1 MKTKYMQW
9 IPLILSATILLT
21 GCTSGNSVSSQP
33 MSSTDSSSS
42 SVLPP
47 SSGSS
52 TPSPDRR
59 DEWTVLMDYLTLE
72 NINPDLSVLNGETI
86 CQIEQNNSLTF
97 LVTESGRLF
106 GCGYG
111 AGNRMLKGYD
121 EQYRVI
127 PTAGL
132 HEISLGEKIIMTRL
146 GLTSAVAVGES
157 NTIYLWG
164 SDFSGMKSVQRG
176 ITADRNTVV
185 SVPFHKEIANIAHY
199 GTRLLIL
206 TTDGEVYGLGG
217 APSIY
222 DQDLKNPVGLFG
234 YKWSEDTALDVHKI
248 ETPEPIVQICAT
260 SITSVMLG
268 QSGKCYIAAQK
279 LDESIWKEQKI
290 TDYPTKKLAGYPY
303 LEMVDFAQPIVTIG
317 ISSIEMLYIVTDDGS
332 VYGAGINDRGH
343 IGTGIP
349 EKVNMQTSVIE
360 EFQKIDIPE
369 KVVQVGCTDQM
380 FASFLTENGNLY
392 VTGMMYGNY
401 TLQDEAM
408 YQARY
413 EQARTEGN
421 WDKLILDAPTKVN
434 LPDTVAKIRAETSTY
449 FYQKA
454 DGSVWFIGMNP
465 CGAGLAPSHVSED
478 LRTTAFLTSTEIK
491 LQFSDALRLR

>member
-1 MKTKYMQW
+1 MKIKTMQW
-9 IPLILSATILLT
+9 IPLFLSVTIFLT
-21 GCTSGNSVSSQP
+21 GCTTG
-33 MSSTDSSSS
+33 SSTSSLPVNSSDVPSSSE
-42 SVLPP
+42 LPP
-47 SSGSS
+47 SSGNV

-59 DEWTVLMDYLTLE
+59 DEWTVLMDYLTLQ

-106 GCGYG
+106 ACGYG

-121 EQYRVI
+121 EQNRVL
-127 PTAGL
+127 PSAGL
-132 HEISLGEKIIMTRL
+132 HEISFNEKIKMTQL

-164 SDFSGMKSVQRG
+164 SGFSGMKSVQDG
-176 ITADRNTVV
+176 IVANRNTIVT
-185 SVPFHKEIANIAHY
+185 VPFHKEIANIAHY
-199 GTRLLIL
+199 GTRVLIL

-217 APSIY
+217 APSVY
-222 DQDLKNPVGLFG
+222 DYDLQNPVGLFG
-234 YKWSEDTALDVHKI
+234 YKWNEDTTSNVHKI

-268 QSGKCYIAAQK
+268 KSGKCYIAAQK
-279 LDESIWKEQKI
+279 LDESVWKEQKI
-290 TDYPTKKLAGYPY
+290 TDYPTKKLTGYPY
-303 LEMVDFAQPIVTIG
+303 LEMVDFDQTIVTVG
-317 ISSIEMLYIVTDDGS
+317 ISSIEMLYVVTENGS

-343 IGTGIP
+343 IGTGVP
-349 EKVNMQTSVIE
+349 EKVNMQTAVVK
-360 EFQKIDIPE
+360 EFQKINIPE
-369 KVVQVGCTDQM
+369 RVIQVGCTGEM

-401 TLQDEAM
+401 TLQDEEI
-408 YQARY
+408 YQNRY
-413 EQARTEGN
+413 EQARAERN
-421 WDKLILDAPTKVN
+421 WDMLILDAPTKVN
-434 LPDTVAKIRAETSTY
+434 LPEPVVRISAETSTY

-465 CGAGLAPSHVSED
+465 CGAGIAPSHISEE
-478 LRTTAFLTSTEIK
+478 LHTTAFLTSTEIK
-491 LQFSDALRLR
+491 LQFSDSLQIR